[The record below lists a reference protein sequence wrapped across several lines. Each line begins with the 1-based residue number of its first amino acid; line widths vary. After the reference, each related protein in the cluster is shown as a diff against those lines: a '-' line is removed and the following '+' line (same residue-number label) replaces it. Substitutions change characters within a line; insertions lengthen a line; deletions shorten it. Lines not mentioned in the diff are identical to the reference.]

1 MKLIELISSKEF
13 IGGLGTLAG
22 VIALVKKSWRE
33 GIINLFSFKKDKA
46 EIQKDTIITTNESLE
61 FLQKRVNSMH
71 AEFIKLSDT
80 NLVTQK
86 ENYELKSKVNSLE
99 SKILEQARII
109 GGQKINISHL
119 TTQIKDLNET
129 INKNFRK

>member
-1 MKLIELISSKEF
+1 M
-13 IGGLGTLAG
+13 LG
-22 VIALVKKSWRE
+22 
-33 GIINLFSFKKDKA
+33 F
-46 EIQKDTIITTNESLE
+46 
-61 FLQKRVNSMH
+61 
-71 AEFIKLSDT
+71 KLSDT